1 MSTVVNLELP
11 QDILDATR
19 LTPQELKVELAL
31 TLYAQNRLAL
41 GKARELAGL
50 SLWEFRQLL
59 AARRGLRIPG
69 KTIQGCTPWLT
80 SRSHRA
86 MFYGRRI
93 LVSIMPAH
101 V

>member
-1 MSTVVNLELP
+1 MSTLVNLEVP

-31 TLYAQNRLAL
+31 TLYAQNRLSV

-59 AARRGLRIPG
+59 ATRRLFPHYDQSDFAEDLETLKRL
-69 KTIQGCTPWLT
+69 K
-80 SRSHRA
+80 RE
-86 MFYGRRI
+86 
-93 LVSIMPAH
+93 
-101 V
+101 